1 MAMRPVVSCVNMH
14 ELSIAMSLV
23 DLACEEKERRQLPGV
38 QAVHLRLG
46 SRSGVVKDAL
56 VFSFDVASA
65 GTCIEGAALK
75 VEETSG
81 QELELFALE
90 VGE

>member
-1 MAMRPVVSCVNMH
+1 VRAVH

-23 DLACEEKERRQLPGV
+23 ELACEEKEKRQLPRV

-46 SRSGVVKDAL
+46 LLSGVVREAL

-65 GTCIEGAALK
+65 GTSIEGAALR
-75 VEETSG
+75 VEEMAG

-90 VGE
+90 VAE